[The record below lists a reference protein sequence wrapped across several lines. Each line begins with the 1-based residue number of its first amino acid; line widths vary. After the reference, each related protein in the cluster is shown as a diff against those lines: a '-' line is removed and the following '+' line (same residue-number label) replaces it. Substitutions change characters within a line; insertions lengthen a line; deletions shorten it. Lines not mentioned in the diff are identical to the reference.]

1 MRAPGARHGPDAAA
15 AGAELEAE
23 RPAPAE
29 AERADAGAVAGVA
42 SEQAI
47 DRGVERVHGA
57 RRLERGRELAR
68 SLRRLAGEASD
79 PVRSQRDE
87 ALARESIADVAAELR
102 EPIRLVDDEH
112 AAPEARRRLGEIGA
126 ARLRG
131 NGVGELATRA
141 HALHAAPSA
150 WASCARSITVR
161 RASGTLRAMPPE
173 PDARAF
179 QNVPPAV
186 LGLVR
191 VLADAGH
198 EAVLVGGCVRD
209 LLRGVRVADFDL
221 ATAAAPEQVLALF
234 PRAIPIGLAHGTVMV
249 PTAAGPV
256 DVTSYRAGPSLRDD
270 LAHRDF
276 TLNAL
281 AWSPEKG
288 ALIDPFGGSVDLAQE
303 RLRAV
308 GSARERLAED
318 PLRMLRAARLVAQL
332 GVRADAEL
340 EQALQEAHATLA
352 GVARERVRRE
362 LALLLLAPHAG
373 AGLALLR
380 RTQLEAVLAPGAA
393 PDAAEVVPA
402 LPLDLELR
410 LAAWLRGARV
420 AAVLRSHRYSRRVIA
435 RVEHLLRLHPIEAG
449 AHAPHDASL
458 RRLLRRA
465 GEHDFDALVALR
477 HAELVRGEAAR
488 RSDAATASERLR
500 ELEQAVARVRHSG
513 ALALH
518 RFDLAIRGDEVM
530 RLIGSGPGP
539 HVGRAL
545 RFLTEC
551 VIEDPACNTPDA
563 LRARLA
569 DWQAERNS
577 AASRPP
583 PA

>member
-1 MRAPGARHGPDAAA
+1 MH
-15 AGAELEAE
+15 
-23 RPAPAE
+23 
-29 AERADAGAVAGVA
+29 
-42 SEQAI
+42 
-47 DRGVERVHGA
+47 
-57 RRLERGRELAR
+57 
-68 SLRRLAGEASD
+68 
-79 PVRSQRDE
+79 
-87 ALARESIADVAAELR
+87 
-102 EPIRLVDDEH
+102 
-112 AAPEARRRLGEIGA
+112 
-126 ARLRG
+126 
-131 NGVGELATRA
+131 
-141 HALHAAPSA
+141 
-150 WASCARSITVR
+150 
-161 RASGTLRAMPPE
+161 PE
-173 PDARAF
+173 PDALAF

-191 VLADAGH
+191 ALADAGH

-221 ATAAAPEQVLALF
+221 ATAATPEQVLALF

-249 PTAAGPV
+249 PTPAGPV

-288 ALIDPFGGSVDLAQE
+288 ELIDPFGGRVDLAQAC
-303 RLRAV
+303 LRAV

-318 PLRMLRAARLVAQL
+318 PLRRLRAARLVAQL
-332 GVRADAEL
+332 DVRVDSEL
-340 EQALQEAHATLA
+340 EQALQADAHAALA

-410 LAAWLRGARV
+410 LAGWLRGARA

-449 AHAPHDASL
+449 AHASQDASV

-465 GEHDFDALVALR
+465 GEQTFDALVALR

-488 RSDAATASERLR
+488 RSDAAAASARLR
-500 ELEQAVARVRHSG
+500 ELEQAVARVRHAG

-530 RLIGSGPGP
+530 RLIGGGPGP

-551 VIEDPACNTPDA
+551 VIEDPACNTPAA

-577 AASRPP
+577 ADSRPP
-583 PA
+583 LA